1 MGGPPAD
8 RRARPGVRGADGYVF
23 SVATAPGR
31 TPPRV
36 RERGARRVR
45 LTTSAQAEPKYMYVS
60 MGFAPEPDPLPELRL

>member
-1 MGGPPAD
+1 M
-8 RRARPGVRGADGYVF
+8 
-23 SVATAPGR
+23 ATAPGR

-45 LTTSAQAEPKYMYVS
+45 LTTSAQAEPRYEPMYVS